1 MGFGGRRRTI
11 TELVF
16 KPQEDFL
23 GGFFLK
29 QVGSAGGILSCSV
42 K

>member
-1 MGFGGRRRTI
+1 MGFGGRWRTI

-16 KPQEDFL
+16 KPQEDFW
-23 GGFFLK
+23 GAFFLK
-29 QVGSAGGILSCSV
+29 QVGSAGEILSCSV